1 MSSNRFLIGSFLI
14 CVDYLWERVWQLSD
28 NSQSP
33 RPNSI
38 QNYFPT
44 FGSSNQLS
52 SWWSRVV
59 PIFFPSPENE
69 PYLCKHRGLQSVNNV
84 GFIDRI
90 TILFASRPRINFGVH
105 NYKLSNFCT
114 FFTLL
119 DPTVAIWHLCRIE
132 WKKIIKNPARSI
144 GQQWVVLG
152 PSTAW
157 LAGFSQIDII
167 QGHSIWKSIFSTG
180 FENFKL

>member
-69 PYLCKHRGLQSVNNV
+69 PYLCKHRGLKSVNNV
-84 GFIDRI
+84 EFIDK
-90 TILFASRPRINFGVH
+90 ILFASRTRINVYLTVGFKVVCYKVEKWISNNISTYYLSDFEI
-105 NYKLSNFCT
+105 NY
-114 FFTLL
+114 
-119 DPTVAIWHLCRIE
+119 
-132 WKKIIKNPARSI
+132 
-144 GQQWVVLG
+144 
-152 PSTAW
+152 
-157 LAGFSQIDII
+157 QI
-167 QGHSIWKSIFSTG
+167 
-180 FENFKL
+180 L